1 MRLSS
6 PFWTAV
12 TCHRFGAS
20 RLVAARPATSRQ
32 TGKAVTS
39 HRTPHAR
46 SGITLIELLVVLAII
61 GLLAALSLPA
71 MKGIGQSNVLASA
84 TRQVLD
90 DLSLARQ
97 LAIKDRTT
105 VYVVFVPTNSFSLAL
120 PTDQRQL
127 AVATNLTDAGFT
139 TYAIFS
145 ERTAGDQPG
154 RPNFRYLRLWKSLP
168 DGTMISPGS
177 FAGELPVLPGLKI
190 HDFPYPTSGVNSNA
204 LPYIGFDQNGSLVGL
219 DNLGNLVRPW
229 PEQAVAVARGSIFAV
244 RKANGDVEKL
254 DVQERPPG
262 NGMLNVIRINGLTGR
277 ARLEQPQIQ

>member
-1 MRLSS
+1 
-6 PFWTAV
+6 
-12 TCHRFGAS
+12 
-20 RLVAARPATSRQ
+20 
-32 TGKAVTS
+32 
-39 HRTPHAR
+39 
-46 SGITLIELLVVLAII
+46 VVLAII

-90 DLSLARQ
+90 DLSLARA

-105 VYVVFVPTNSFSLAL
+105 VYVVFVPTNSFALPL
-120 PTDQRQL
+120 PTDANQF

-177 FAGELPVLPGLKI
+177 FAGEPLLPGLPSAR
-190 HDFPYPTSGVNSNA
+190 FPYPTSGVNSNA
-204 LPYIGFDQNGSLVGL
+204 LPYIGCDQNGSLVGL
-219 DNLGNLVRPW
+219 DNAGNLVRPW

-244 RKANGDVEKL
+244 RDGNGNVTDL
-254 DVQERPPG
+254 DVQERPRD
-262 NGMLNVIRINGLTGR
+262 NGTNNVIRINGLTGR